1 MKLIRV
7 FSVILPV
14 LIFISGCQENNST
27 DEKLYKAVTSA
38 NAGDWDTAAAIAD
51 DVSAIYQKAAFPIML
66 RALAYEKQGDIAKAI
81 DLARKA
87 ANAEQKDFTVQY
99 TYGRLCAQNPRRRA
113 EAFTV
118 LENALILK
126 PGDTDTLVLL
136 CTIGM
141 ERNEP
146 NTDQYLNLL
155 KHDPQFDRSAQ
166 LYYMLGVRQA
176 EKRNL
181 DAAKR
186 FMMDALGKCG
196 GAKDPN
202 FIYHV
207 AHCFDRNRFP
217 SVEVKKFYNLFLR
230 AKGNKDQQ
238 YVLNANKRLR
248 QL

>member
-1 MKLIRV
+1 M
-7 FSVILPV
+7 
-14 LIFISGCQENNST
+14 
-27 DEKLYKAVTSA
+27 
-38 NAGDWDTAAAIAD
+38 
-51 DVSAIYQKAAFPIML
+51 
-66 RALAYEKQGDIAKAI
+66 
-81 DLARKA
+81 
-87 ANAEQKDFTVQY
+87 QY
-99 TYGRLCAQNPRRRA
+99 TYGRLCSQNPRRRA

-136 CTIGM
+136 CSIGM

-155 KHDPQFDRSAQ
+155 KHDPKFERSAR
-166 LYYMLGVRQA
+166 LYYLLGVRQA

-196 GAKDPN
+196 GAKDPD

-230 AKGNKDQQ
+230 SRGNKNPE
-238 YVLNANKRLR
+238 YILNAKKRLR

>member
-1 MKLIRV
+1 MKLICL
-7 FSVILPV
+7 FSAMLPA
-14 LIFISGCQENNST
+14 LLLFTGCQENNST
-27 DEKLYKAVTSA
+27 DEKLNKAVNSA
-38 NAGDWDTAAAIAD
+38 NTGNWDNAASIAD
-51 DVSAIYQKAAFPIML
+51 EVSAMYPQAVAPMLL

-87 ANAEQKDFTVQY
+87 AAAEPKDFSVQY
-99 TYGRLCAQNPRRRA
+99 TYGRLCSQNPRRRA

-136 CTIGM
+136 CSIGM

-155 KHDPQFDRSAQ
+155 KHDPKFERSAR

-196 GAKDPN
+196 GAKDPD

-230 AKGNKDQQ
+230 SRGNKNPE
-238 YVLNANKRLR
+238 YILNAKKRLR